1 MSEDCYRSSSARR
14 ESEKNDPIQPVSTA
28 RSGPKAGFIC
38 YDSNDEL
45 VCERDC
51 KNMIT
56 TVSQDD
62 FLSYFVVVHGVDIET
77 YERLA
82 VHFECRRGGIRVT
95 DESRYISI
103 PVTMATLGGT
113 LAWVKTELGGR
124 YCELYL
130 IVSVATKLS
139 WNEVVINSEIALL
152 AGEAGAAIKIA
163 FKRA

>member
-1 MSEDCYRSSSARR
+1 MLEGRFRPSARHETE
-14 ESEKNDPIQPVSTA
+14 ESDPIQPLGTA

-38 YDSNDEL
+38 YDINDEL
-45 VCERDC
+45 LCERDC

-62 FLSYFVVVHGVDIET
+62 YLSYFVVVHGVDIET

-82 VHFECRRGGIRVT
+82 IHFECRRGGIRVT

-103 PVTMATLGGT
+103 PVTMATLGDA
-113 LAWVKTELGGR
+113 LAWITTELGGR
-124 YCELYL
+124 YHELYL
-130 IVSVATKLS
+130 IVCVATKLS
-139 WNEVVINSEIALL
+139 WNEVVIDPEIALL
-152 AGEAGAAIKIA
+152 AGKAGAAIKVA

>member
-1 MSEDCYRSSSARR
+1 
-14 ESEKNDPIQPVSTA
+14 
-28 RSGPKAGFIC
+28 
-38 YDSNDEL
+38 
-45 VCERDC
+45 
-51 KNMIT
+51 MIT

-139 WNEVVINSEIALL
+139 WKKVVINSEIALL